1 MHTGKNNPL
10 HEDKLQ
16 NSWLESELYR
26 EVSREA
32 TEDCKL
38 SKPKHCKKN
47 YKHKSRLETTKYN
60 SRGDTE
66 QLKRTMRTMKMNT
79 GLENAN
85 KMVLAYKEK
94 TEDIMVCKPVK
105 RRLQVFLFS

>member
-10 HEDKLQ
+10 HGDKLQ

-26 EVSREA
+26 EESWKA

-47 YKHKSRLETTKYN
+47 YKHKSSLETTKHN

-66 QLKRTMRTMKMNT
+66 QLKRTMKMNT

-94 TEDIMVCKPVK
+94 TEDTMVCKPVK
-105 RRLQVFLFS
+105 RRLEVFLVS